1 MKIAPSS
8 ILVLVLVCGLAAAAR
23 ADNPQA
29 DAKFQLGKRLL
40 AQKHYAEACEAF
52 EDSNKLEP
60 GIGAE
65 LNVGHCYEEWG
76 KLATAYRAYDAAL
89 TMATRV
95 SDARVAKIKER
106 IEALDAQVPR
116 LTLEVAKDANT
127 AGLVVTLDGQPVL
140 ASAIGTEQR
149 VDPGPHRLEY
159 AIGGQTKRTKTIPLE
174 RGGSSDITLELP
186 HLAPGAVA
194 AANGGRV
201 GASETLPPPG
211 QKRRVE
217 GAITME
223 AGAVLMGVAGVL
235 TFSARGSYK
244 DSLAADCNNSPSMC
258 DAAGLETTH
267 DARREANVA
276 TVVFGV
282 GAAAAVVGV
291 VLYVTAP
298 KHETHGEH
306 ATRIVPVASPD
317 HVGFAVLG
325 RF

>member
-1 MKIAPSS
+1 MRAALAS
-8 ILVLVLVCGLAAAAR
+8 VLLFAAAVPAR

-52 EDSNKLEP
+52 EASNRLEP

-89 TMATRV
+89 TMATQV
-95 SDARVAKIKER
+95 NDARVAKIKER

-127 AGLVVTLDGQPVL
+127 AGLVVTLDGAPVL
-140 ASAIGTEQR
+140 ASTLGIEQR

-159 AIGGQTKRTKTIPLE
+159 QLGAATKRSKTIPLE

-194 AANGGRV
+194 AHEGAGGARAPV
-201 GASETLPPPG
+201 ALRPG
-211 QKRRVE
+211 HKRRVE
-217 GAITME
+217 GAI
-223 AGAVLMGVAGVL
+223 AVGTGVVVMGVAGVL
-235 TFSARGSYK
+235 TFSARSSYK
-244 DSLAADCNNSPSMC
+244 DSLEADCNNSTSMC
-258 DAAGLETTH
+258 DAAGLKTTH
-267 DARREANVA
+267 DARHEANIA

-298 KHETHGEH
+298 KHDKSGEH